1 MPLMLKPRNVRGPPR
16 KNWSMMLS
24 LEPEITGLIIPTA
37 MDPCNTYTPAN
48 IAPERPVDKINI

>member
-37 MDPCNTYTPAN
+37 MDPCNTYTPA
-48 IAPERPVDKINI
+48 VDEINI